1 MEYDAFV
8 DLSNLREGETVL
20 CIRSLA
26 PGRKKYRTMQVKAL
40 VARARESL
48 APGQADVLWLRDTQS
63 GELNPEPWFIRVEEA
78 RSLS

>member
-26 PGRKKYRTMQVKAL
+26 PGRKKYRTMRVKAR
-40 VARARESL
+40 VERTRGSL
-48 APGQADVLWLRDTQS
+48 ARDQADVLWLRDRQS
-63 GELNPEPWFIRVEEA
+63 GELNPEPWFIRIEEA
-78 RSLS
+78 PSLS